1 MSGTGVW
8 IIDDERAR
16 LRVAALLKSI
26 DHDLMAAVV
35 TAPPRHLPA
44 TLLPMPTG
52 HLKKRRTRRSKALRT
67 GGK

>member
-1 MSGTGVW
+1 VW
-8 IIDDERAR
+8 IIVDDERAR

-26 DHDLMAAVV
+26 DHDLMAAVHLV

-44 TLLPMPTG
+44 TLLPMPTR